1 MIAQNAL
8 QADRLKLVALVV
20 AVPLALVGCQSANQ
34 GSQTGVAPS
43 LTPAPQPQVAAVSGR
58 WKPYS
63 NGQPAYGYSE
73 FKSGT
78 YAAYPPDGKNTLA
91 IGTYVAT
98 ANGANIT
105 YYSAARKQD
114 VKVACTLASP
124 TVMDCETQDGTKVQL
139 RKTSA

>member
-1 MIAQNAL
+1 MIAGKSIR
-8 QADRLKLVALVV
+8 ADRLTFIALAVA
-20 AVPLALVGCQSANQ
+20 APLTLVGCQSANQ
-34 GSQTGVAPS
+34 GSAGIAPS

-114 VKVACTLASP
+114 VKVDCVLTSP
-124 TVMDCETQDGTKVQL
+124 TVMDCKTQDGTQVEL
-139 RKTSA
+139 RKEA

>member
-1 MIAQNAL
+1 MIAKKTMTAE
-8 QADRLKLVALVV
+8 RLKLVAFAV
-20 AVPLALVGCQSANQ
+20 ALPLALAGCQSGGNTSR
-34 GSQTGVAPS
+34 GSVAPS
-43 LTPAPQPQVAAVSGR
+43 LTPAPEPQVAAVSGR

-91 IGTYVAT
+91 IGTYIAT

-114 VKVACTLASP
+114 VKVACTLTSP
-124 TVMDCETQDGTKVQL
+124 AVMDCQTQDGTQVQL
-139 RKTSA
+139 RKTQA